1 MDDGGQTV
9 DHNPS
14 LLEQTVSMISFAALA
29 AQTWELLVSFTD
41 EVEYLWGGKFNFV
54 KGLYFCSRY
63 AMLVAQIVNQLLSF
77 RFQERASHPSHI
89 CPGIFVYKTIISQ
102 MSLSLVEMILLI
114 RVYVLCNQSY
124 KAKRLLLLVF
134 SLTTVLETTG
144 TAIVCHSLAQE
155 SGCMPPEPNKKGM
168 TIFGIGAG
176 FCQAVIFATTV
187 TKFLARG
194 RAGWTRTPLVSLM
207 LRDGLV
213 TFFLIMA
220 LLSVM
225 IVYAITIHN
234 IDIEVGNAGFAW
246 FIALLSI
253 AASRL
258 ILNTRKIAVTRRGS
272 HSSEDEGVTN
282 SLHDNTCK
290 FPSSFSGNLNLPE
303 QH

>member
-213 TFFLIMA
+213 TFF
-220 LLSVM
+220 SD
-225 IVYAITIHN
+225 H
-234 IDIEVGNAGFAW
+234 G
-246 FIALLSI
+246 
-253 AASRL
+253 
-258 ILNTRKIAVTRRGS
+258 
-272 HSSEDEGVTN
+272 SSECYDSVRNYYPQHRYRGRKCWFRMVHRASLN
-282 SLHDNTCK
+282 SSVSTYPQYEKNCRYTSWLTQLR
-290 FPSSFSGNLNLPE
+290 G
-303 QH
+303 